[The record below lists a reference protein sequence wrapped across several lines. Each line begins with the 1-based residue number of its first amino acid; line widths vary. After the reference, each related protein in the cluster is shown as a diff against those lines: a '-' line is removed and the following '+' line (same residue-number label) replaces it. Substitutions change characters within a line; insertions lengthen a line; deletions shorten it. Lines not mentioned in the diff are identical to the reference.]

1 MKIIGTRTLKTGIG
15 TPISI
20 ILATVFGLKYAA
32 AAGIITMLSIQS
44 TKRESIQIA
53 LKRIAACVLA
63 LIIASVFFS
72 IFGYS
77 PVVFGLFLLAFIPMT
92 AKFNLEEGIIVS
104 SVIVTHLLVER
115 STSLQL
121 VFNELAL
128 MFIGVGVA
136 LFLNL
141 YMPSRENLIKEDQ
154 KYIEESMKKILVKM
168 SAALKEHDSSFAD
181 DELFRELDDRIKA
194 AKRRAYKNLNNYLIR
209 DMSYYV
215 EYMEMR
221 RQQFKTLKRM
231 KDSFRRFS
239 IADEHTN
246 KVADFTEKIS
256 KDFYEK
262 NTAEGLLKELEDL
275 REEFKNMNLP
285 STREE
290 FENRA
295 MLYQFL
301 NDLEQFLLIKFEFM
315 KNLALENISIE
326 S

>member
-15 TPISI
+15 APISM
-20 ILATVFGLKYAA
+20 ILAAVFGLKYAA

-63 LIIASVFFS
+63 LVIASIFFN

-77 PVVFGLFLLAFIPMT
+77 PVVFGLYLVAFIPIT
-92 AKFNLEEGIIVS
+92 AKFKMEEGIIVS
-104 SVIVTHLLVER
+104 SVIITHLLVEK
-115 STSLQL
+115 STSAQL
-121 VFNELAL
+121 IFNELAL
-128 MFIGVGVA
+128 MVIGVSTA

-168 SAALKEHDSSFAD
+168 SAALKEHNSSFAE
-181 DELFRELDDRIKA
+181 DELFRELEDRIKA
-194 AKRRAYKNLNNYLIR
+194 AKKRAYKNLNNYLIR

-215 EYMEMR
+215 EYIEMR
-221 RQQFKTLKRM
+221 RQQLKTLKRM
-231 KDSFRRFS
+231 KENFRRFS
-239 IADEHTN
+239 IADEHTII
-246 KVADFTEKIS
+246 VADFTEKIS
-256 KDFYEK
+256 MDFYEK
-262 NTAEGLLKELEDL
+262 NTAEGLLKEMEDL
-275 REEFKNMNLP
+275 RGEFKSMNLP

-315 KNLALENISIE
+315 KNIDLENIKYR
-326 S
+326 

>member
-15 TPISI
+15 APIAI

-53 LKRIAACVLA
+53 LKRAGACVLA
-63 LIIASVFFS
+63 LITASIFFN

-77 PVVFGLFLLAFIPMT
+77 PAVFGLFLLAFIPMT

-104 SVIVTHLLVER
+104 SVIITHLLVEQ
-115 STSLQL
+115 STSVQL
-121 VFNELAL
+121 IINELAL
-128 MFIGVGVA
+128 MVIGVSIA
-136 LFLNL
+136 LVLNL

-154 KYIEESMKKILVKM
+154 KFIEESMKKILIKM
-168 SAALKEHDSSFAD
+168 ASALKEHNSSFAE
-181 DELFRELDDRIKA
+181 DELFRELEDRIKA
-194 AKRRAYKNLNNYLIR
+194 AKKRAYKNLNNYLIR

-231 KDSFRRFS
+231 KDNFRRFS
-239 IADEHTN
+239 IADEHAV

-256 KDFYEK
+256 LDFCEK
-262 NTAEGLLKELEDL
+262 NTAEGLLNELEDL
-275 REEFKNMNLP
+275 RDEFKNMNLP
-285 STREE
+285 STRLE

-301 NDLEQFLLIKFEFM
+301 NDLEQLLLIKFEFM
-315 KNLALENISIE
+315 KNISLENISLE

>member
-209 DMSYYV
+209 DMSYDV

>member
-20 ILATVFGLKYAA
+20 ILATLFGLKYAA

-92 AKFNLEEGIIVS
+92 AKLNLEEGIIVS

-121 VFNELAL
+121 AFNELAL

-231 KDSFRRFS
+231 KDNFRRFS
-239 IADEHTN
+239 IADEHTC

-275 REEFKNMNLP
+275 RGEFKNMNLP
-285 STREE
+285 ATREE

-301 NDLEQFLLIKFEFM
+301 NDLEQFLLIKFDFM

>member
-15 TPISI
+15 APVSI
-20 ILATVFGLKYAA
+20 ILATVFGLKYSV

-53 LKRIAACVLA
+53 LKRIVACVLA
-63 LIIASVFFS
+63 LILASIFFN

-77 PVVFGLFLLAFIPMT
+77 PVVFGVFLLAFIPVT

-104 SVIVTHLLVER
+104 SVIVTHLLVEK

-128 MFIGVGVA
+128 MVIGVGIA

-154 KYIEESMKKILVKM
+154 KYIEENMKKILIKM

-231 KDSFRRFS
+231 KDNFRRFS
-239 IADEHTN
+239 IADEHTV
-246 KVADFTEKIS
+246 KVADYTEKIS

-275 REEFKNMNLP
+275 RGEFRNMNLP

-315 KNLALENISIE
+315 KNLTLENISIE